1 MNLISRHPSPSRR
14 ANHANL
20 KRWTHELLRLDDD
33 ATLTINEVR
42 CPEPGCPDLETVIGI
57 SCAPGRWRRLRVP
70 RPVADVTREDLRI
83 AAQDVLKELP

>member
-1 MNLISRHPSPSRR
+1 MNLISRHSSPSRR

>member
-20 KRWTHELLRLDDD
+20 KRWTHELLRLDDV
-33 ATLTINEVR
+33 AALTINEVR

>member
-1 MNLISRHPSPSRR
+1 MNLISLHPTPSRR
-14 ANHANL
+14 ANHSNL

-33 ATLTINEVR
+33 APLTINEVR

>member
-1 MNLISRHPSPSRR
+1 MNLISLHPTPSRR

-42 CPEPGCPDLETVIGI
+42 CPEPGCPDLATVIGI

-70 RPVADVTREDLRI
+70 RSVADVTREDLRI

>member
-1 MNLISRHPSPSRR
+1 MKLFSSPATSLPAGGSLMPGHRF
-14 ANHANL
+14 H
-20 KRWTHELLRLDDD
+20 KLLLDDD

-83 AAQDVLKELP
+83 AAQDLLTEMP

>member
-1 MNLISRHPSPSRR
+1 MNLISRHPSLSRR